1 MRTTRYR
8 TTRAVALAAG
18 ATTLFAVA
26 ATSAEAQSITVVSGG
41 GAYSA
46 SQIEAYHKPF
56 AEETGTTV
64 NSADYNFDLG
74 PIRAQVE
81 AGNVHWD
88 VADVE
93 EHQAIRG
100 CAEGLFEELDV
111 ASLAPAADGTTAQE
125 RLEENKSDLQTH
137 GHI

>member
-1 MRTTRYR
+1 MTRR
-8 TTRAVALAAG
+8 NFRSALAMAAGMAVILGAAG
-18 ATTLFAVA
+18 AAG
-26 ATSAEAQSITVVSGG
+26 AQSITVVSGG
-41 GAYSA
+41 GAYSN
-46 SQIEAYHKPF
+46 SQVEAYHKPF
-56 AEETGTTV
+56 MDEAGVTV

-100 CAEGLFEELDV
+100 CAEGLFEKIDISDMP
-111 ASLAPAADGTTAQE
+111 AAADGTPA
-125 RLEENKSDLQTH
+125 EEDFIEGTFSECAIGTILFS
-137 GHI
+137 